1 MDPAVP
7 AAAVA
12 MMGHKVL
19 IIAEKQ
25 SVVGEERQ
33 RNDREAA
40 GYNRSVCS
48 VNHRGSS
55 A

>member
-1 MDPAVP
+1 MDPTVP
-7 AAAVA
+7 APAVA
-12 MMGHKVL
+12 MMGQKVL

-25 SVVGEERQ
+25 SVVGDEKQ

-48 VNHRGSS
+48 ANHRGSS

>member
-12 MMGHKVL
+12 MMVQKVL

-25 SVVGEERQ
+25 SLAGEGRQ

-48 VNHRGSS
+48 ANHRGSS